1 MVKLSLSRGG
11 YLFLISIYRL
21 QYESITTFMT
31 EFTELLNLHVIC
43 NKYNFVIAG
52 DINIHVETEKTYANQ
67 FKNILSL
74 YDLKQHV
81 TEATHIKGHTID
93 VVITPNID
101 SYVQDLNIT
110 QLDLS
115 HHSLI
120 DFNLKTETKTKS
132 EKTISFRSFKN
143 IDTPQFRS
151 EVQEKLIDLPQT
163 NNIQSRVESYNATL
177 TELVEKHAPVKT
189 KVIKVVNE
197 APWFDVEY
205 SNLRKLRRN
214 AEKKYHKTHLEE
226 DRMSYINLRKQTI
239 NLSFEKKKMYISNKL
254 KNSNSSKALYTIVN
268 ELIDKKKQVVLPTN
282 KSDEVL
288 ANKFQI
294 FFIEK
299 IEKIRS
305 SFKPTTE
312 KVVEYKHNE
321 NINLLSN
328 FEPTTADEIK
338 EIITSFGVKCSPED
352 PVPAEL
358 LSSNVDIFIPFWLEI
373 VNLSLEMGSMDGLK
387 SAVVL
392 PLIKDISDK
401 VDSDE
406 FKNYRPVSNLLFIS
420 KIVER
425 VVERR
430 LDQHMISNNLVQ
442 DKNYAY
448 KKDHSPELLL
458 LKECDD
464 LYKAFDKNIP
474 SIVVLLD
481 LSAAF
486 DTVDHTKLLEIL
498 EKEIV

>member
-1 MVKLSLSRGG
+1 MLLRCAVWNIGSLNNKLPGIMEHILDRKSDIVFLTETWLPSDKNSITAEVKTYGYKLLHNRRKDRLKEIGGGVGILIKDGLISKKLPVRQFISFEHSMVKLSLSRGG

-163 NNIQSRVESYNATL
+163 NNIQSRVKSYNATL

-268 ELIDKKKQVVLPTN
+268 ELIDKKKQIVLPTN

-392 PLIKDISDK
+392 PLKR
-401 VDSDE
+401 
-406 FKNYRPVSNLLFIS
+406 Y
-420 KIVER
+420 
-425 VVERR
+425 
-430 LDQHMISNNLVQ
+430 Q
-442 DKNYAY
+442 
-448 KKDHSPELLL
+448 
-458 LKECDD
+458 
-464 LYKAFDKNIP
+464 
-474 SIVVLLD
+474 
-481 LSAAF
+481 
-486 DTVDHTKLLEIL
+486 
-498 EKEIV
+498 